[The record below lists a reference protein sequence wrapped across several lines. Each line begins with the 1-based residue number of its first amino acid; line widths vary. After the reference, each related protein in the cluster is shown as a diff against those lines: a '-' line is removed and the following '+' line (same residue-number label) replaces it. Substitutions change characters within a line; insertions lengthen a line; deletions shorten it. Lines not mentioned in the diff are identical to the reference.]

1 MSTDIF
7 KFQVFCRRRAA
18 CRAVAVA
25 SALGMLTG
33 GSLTAVAGPT
43 QVLGDTGLGGA
54 SYNYAKGA
62 TVTPNA
68 ELSAATISSSG
79 TGLIDWHALNIGAGQ
94 SLDFQGAQFFNVVS
108 GGNASQIAGALK
120 ANGALWIFNPAGV
133 SFLNGANVN
142 VGGLFAV
149 ASAGL
154 SNQSDIEAAIEA
166 GTAIPTPQL
175 GTASGM
181 VQVEGGAVVSAQQA
195 AFMGK
200 SVALAD
206 GADFTGVDQLT
217 LAAGGRLAIDEVA
230 GGRISIRIADFAD
243 DDTGMGI
250 ELGDLQ
256 IGDET
261 HDGNLTAVTEG
272 TIAVKGAVIAKGDI
286 DFRTQAKAGS
296 SLIVGRKQMSV
307 ASGKLLQGKSVSAT
321 SAGKIAADG
330 SIVATDGDV
339 VLGAADGIELNAV
352 SATTLTLKNA
362 TTISGTVSATRIDAA
377 DQTVTVKGAANVN
390 ATAEV
395 AAGTLAV
402 EAGQVSA
409 ATITARV
416 EQSGGTVTA
425 TDSITGDA
433 TVTAGTLTT
442 AKLDG
447 SLTQDDG
454 QVTVGA
460 VTGELKQNGGTVV
473 AKDGALT
480 VGGKLTQTGGSVASS
495 GTLAL
500 NGGADIAGTVSAATS
515 VTAADQVLD
524 VAATGSLTAPTIEAA
539 DLKTAGTVEATTV
552 NADVEQTAGTLTAET
567 VDGTLDQAANGTL
580 TAKEVTGA
588 ATVAGT
594 VNGDGGLTFGSTLDQ
609 TAGTIDAQG
618 DLSVAGT
625 AETAGMVKGADI
637 TVGEKL
643 TQTGGSV
650 ASSGTLAL
658 NGGADI
664 AGTVSAATSVTAAD
678 QVLDVAA
685 TGSLTAPT
693 IEAADLKTAGTV
705 EATTVNADVEQT
717 AGTLTA
723 KDAQGLT
730 LNGAVEQIRGT
741 IGAAAGDVILRAGTD
756 KDISL
761 AGTVRAE
768 RGDVVLEGNDVVA
781 SGTIAASAD
790 LTVRATG
797 KIDLDGTVTAV
808 DATLTAD
815 GTLDVANAGNDFSGT
830 VKAEGASVKLADRN
844 DITLGRVNGTSGFVV
859 VEAGQSVRSEGP
871 ITAQGNLRIRGGR
884 DVTLNGATTAKGSV
898 TVLAGG
904 SVSQGADITVTDAS
918 ATVDVE
924 AENGS
929 IVMADGTK
937 TRTAGGNVSYVA
949 SGKIDLATV
958 DAGNGNAYLKAGDTL
973 TTTANGTVSAKGFAF
988 KAQQIGTPDNPFNLD
1003 VATLALAAR
1012 DGIYVRNARAAEI
1025 GSTVGMAGNFS
1036 VNRVKSDA
1044 TTEVL
1049 DRVADGEDVSGI
1061 TVENGPLDLVNNG
1074 TLTQTDAG
1082 RVTVGGET
1090 SIRVVGGDLEL
1101 GNAGNDFRGGI
1112 NAEADNVLLAD
1123 ANDMELDHIVAAGS
1137 ATLVAGGNIVQNG
1150 ATVKVDHGRADETR
1164 LDASVRANTIRLE
1177 ARGNIGRGTHDYLVV
1192 GGGTVSATAGGNV
1205 SLASAGTEDLKV
1217 GIVAGRDVSLY
1228 TAGKLVTEDT
1238 VSAAGSTTVSAKRFG
1253 GAARHA
1259 FGSSLTVNNF
1269 NQGARPLLAI
1279 FETKGGNRTPHVKNQ
1294 PNDTIVFIDGRLAGG
1309 DIQVINKLGALEA
1322 FPVQTPEL
1330 KSEQGVFG
1338 NPNFLHDELD
1348 VANPFAVGAIDFLL
1362 QDIPRLTLASDFPLE
1377 VEKQVAANGL
1387 NPTTSYW
1394 FGQNPQTEQDDESEK

>member
-1 MSTDIF
+1 M
-7 KFQVFCRRRAA
+7 
-18 CRAVAVA
+18 
-25 SALGMLTG
+25 
-33 GSLTAVAGPT
+33 
-43 QVLGDTGLGGA
+43 
-54 SYNYAKGA
+54 N
-62 TVTPNA
+62 
-68 ELSAATISSSG
+68 
-79 TGLIDWHALNIGAGQ
+79 
-94 SLDFQGAQFFNVVS
+94 
-108 GGNASQIAGALK
+108 
-120 ANGALWIFNPAGV
+120 
-133 SFLNGANVN
+133 ANV
-142 VGGLFAV
+142 
-149 ASAGL
+149 
-154 SNQSDIEAAIEA
+154 
-166 GTAIPTPQL
+166 
-175 GTASGM
+175 
-181 VQVEGGAVVSAQQA
+181 
-195 AFMGK
+195 
-200 SVALAD
+200 
-206 GADFTGVDQLT
+206 
-217 LAAGGRLAIDEVA
+217 
-230 GGRISIRIADFAD
+230 
-243 DDTGMGI
+243 
-250 ELGDLQ
+250 
-256 IGDET
+256 
-261 HDGNLTAVTEG
+261 
-272 TIAVKGAVIAKGDI
+272 
-286 DFRTQAKAGS
+286 
-296 SLIVGRKQMSV
+296 
-307 ASGKLLQGKSVSAT
+307 
-321 SAGKIAADG
+321 
-330 SIVATDGDV
+330 
-339 VLGAADGIELNAV
+339 
-352 SATTLTLKNA
+352 
-362 TTISGTVSATRIDAA
+362 
-377 DQTVTVKGAANVN
+377 
-390 ATAEV
+390 
-395 AAGTLAV
+395 
-402 EAGQVSA
+402 
-409 ATITARV
+409 
-416 EQSGGTVTA
+416 
-425 TDSITGDA
+425 
-433 TVTAGTLTT
+433 
-442 AKLDG
+442 
-447 SLTQDDG
+447 
-454 QVTVGA
+454 
-460 VTGELKQNGGTVV
+460 
-473 AKDGALT
+473 
-480 VGGKLTQTGGSVASS
+480 TQTG
-495 GTLAL
+495 
-500 NGGADIAGTVSAATS
+500 
-515 VTAADQVLD
+515 
-524 VAATGSLTAPTIEAA
+524 
-539 DLKTAGTVEATTV
+539 
-552 NADVEQTAGTLTAET
+552 GTLTAET
-567 VDGTLDQAANGTL
+567 IAGTLDQAASGTL

-594 VNGDGGLTFGSTLDQ
+594 VNGNGGLVFGSTLRQ
-609 TAGTIDAQG
+609 TTGTIDAQG
-618 DLSVAGT
+618 DLSVADT
-625 AETAGMVKGADI
+625 AETAGTVKGADI
-637 TVGEKL
+637 TVGGKL
-643 TQTGGSV
+643 TQTDGSV
-650 ASSGTLAL
+650 TSSGTLTL
-658 NGGADI
+658 NDGANI
-664 AGTVSAATSVTAAD
+664 AGTVSAATSVTAAGRT
-678 QVLDVAA
+678 LDVAS

-693 IEAADLKTAGTV
+693 VTAADLKTAGTV
-705 EATTVNADVEQT
+705 EATTVNANVTQT
-717 AGTLTA
+717 DGTLTA
-723 KDAQGLT
+723 RDAQGIT

-756 KDISL
+756 KNISL

-768 RGDVVLEGNDVVA
+768 RGNMTLEGNDVVA
-781 SGTIAASAD
+781 SGTIAASDD
-790 LTVRATG
+790 LTVQATG
-797 KIDLDGTVTAV
+797 KIDLDGTVTAA
-808 DATLTAD
+808 DATFTA
-815 GTLDVANAGNDFSGT
+815 GGALDVANADNDFSGT

-859 VEAGQSVRSEGP
+859 VEAGRSVTSEGP
-871 ITAQGNLRIRGGR
+871 VTARGNLRIRGGR
-884 DVTLNGATTAKGSV
+884 DVTLNGATTAKGNV

-1003 VATLALAAR
+1003 VATLALAVR

-1217 GIVAGRDVSLY
+1217 GAVAGQDVSLY

-1238 VSAAGSTTVSAKRFG
+1238 VSADGSTTVTAKRFG

-1259 FGSSLTVNNF
+1259 FGPSLTVNNF

-1279 FETKGGNRTPHVKNQ
+1279 FETKGGNRTPYVKNQ

>member
-1 MSTDIF
+1 M
-7 KFQVFCRRRAA
+7 
-18 CRAVAVA
+18 A
-25 SALGMLTG
+25 S
-33 GSLTAVAGPT
+33 
-43 QVLGDTGLGGA
+43 
-54 SYNYAKGA
+54 
-62 TVTPNA
+62 
-68 ELSAATISSSG
+68 
-79 TGLIDWHALNIGAGQ
+79 
-94 SLDFQGAQFFNVVS
+94 
-108 GGNASQIAGALK
+108 
-120 ANGALWIFNPAGV
+120 
-133 SFLNGANVN
+133 
-142 VGGLFAV
+142 
-149 ASAGL
+149 
-154 SNQSDIEAAIEA
+154 
-166 GTAIPTPQL
+166 
-175 GTASGM
+175 
-181 VQVEGGAVVSAQQA
+181 
-195 AFMGK
+195 
-200 SVALAD
+200 
-206 GADFTGVDQLT
+206 
-217 LAAGGRLAIDEVA
+217 
-230 GGRISIRIADFAD
+230 
-243 DDTGMGI
+243 
-250 ELGDLQ
+250 
-256 IGDET
+256 
-261 HDGNLTAVTEG
+261 
-272 TIAVKGAVIAKGDI
+272 
-286 DFRTQAKAGS
+286 
-296 SLIVGRKQMSV
+296 
-307 ASGKLLQGKSVSAT
+307 
-321 SAGKIAADG
+321 
-330 SIVATDGDV
+330 
-339 VLGAADGIELNAV
+339 
-352 SATTLTLKNA
+352 
-362 TTISGTVSATRIDAA
+362 
-377 DQTVTVKGAANVN
+377 
-390 ATAEV
+390 
-395 AAGTLAV
+395 
-402 EAGQVSA
+402 
-409 ATITARV
+409 
-416 EQSGGTVTA
+416 
-425 TDSITGDA
+425 
-433 TVTAGTLTT
+433 
-442 AKLDG
+442 
-447 SLTQDDG
+447 
-454 QVTVGA
+454 
-460 VTGELKQNGGTVV
+460 
-473 AKDGALT
+473 
-480 VGGKLTQTGGSVASS
+480 
-495 GTLAL
+495 
-500 NGGADIAGTVSAATS
+500 
-515 VTAADQVLD
+515 
-524 VAATGSLTAPTIEAA
+524 TGSLTAPTVTAA

-552 NADVEQTAGTLTAET
+552 NANVTQTGGTLTAET
-567 VDGTLDQAANGTL
+567 IDGTLDQAANGTL

-594 VNGDGGLTFGSTLDQ
+594 VNGNGGLAFGSTLDQ

-618 DLSVAGT
+618 DLSVADT
-625 AETAGMVKGADI
+625 AETAGTVKGADI
-637 TVGEKL
+637 TVGGKL

-650 ASSGTLAL
+650 TSSGTLTL

-664 AGTVSAATSVTAAD
+664 AGTVSAATSVTAAGRT
-678 QVLDVAA
+678 LDVAS

-693 IEAADLKTAGTV
+693 VTAADLKTAGTV
-705 EATTVNADVEQT
+705 EATTVNANVTQT
-717 AGTLTA
+717 DGTLTA
-723 KDAQGLT
+723 RDAQGIT

-756 KDISL
+756 KNISL

-768 RGDVVLEGNDVVA
+768 RGNMTLEGNDVVA
-781 SGTIAASAD
+781 SGTIAASDD
-790 LTVRATG
+790 LTVQATG
-797 KIDLDGTVTAV
+797 KIDLDGTVTAA
-808 DATLTAD
+808 DATFTA
-815 GTLDVANAGNDFSGT
+815 GGALDVANADNDFSGT

-859 VEAGQSVRSEGP
+859 VEAGRSVTSEGP
-871 ITAQGNLRIRGGR
+871 VTARGNLRIRGGR
-884 DVTLNGATTAKGSV
+884 DVTLNGATTAKGNV

-1082 RVTVGGET
+1082 RMTVGGET

-1112 NAEADNVLLAD
+1112 TAEADNVLLAD

-1150 ATVKVDHGRADETR
+1150 ATVKVDHGRAEETH
-1164 LDASVRANTIRLE
+1164 LDASVRAGTIHLE

-1217 GIVAGRDVSLY
+1217 GAVAGQDVSLY

-1238 VSAAGSTTVSAKRFG
+1238 VSADGSTTVTAKRFG

>member
-1 MSTDIF
+1 M
-7 KFQVFCRRRAA
+7 
-18 CRAVAVA
+18 
-25 SALGMLTG
+25 
-33 GSLTAVAGPT
+33 
-43 QVLGDTGLGGA
+43 
-54 SYNYAKGA
+54 
-62 TVTPNA
+62 
-68 ELSAATISSSG
+68 
-79 TGLIDWHALNIGAGQ
+79 
-94 SLDFQGAQFFNVVS
+94 
-108 GGNASQIAGALK
+108 
-120 ANGALWIFNPAGV
+120 
-133 SFLNGANVN
+133 
-142 VGGLFAV
+142 
-149 ASAGL
+149 
-154 SNQSDIEAAIEA
+154 
-166 GTAIPTPQL
+166 
-175 GTASGM
+175 
-181 VQVEGGAVVSAQQA
+181 
-195 AFMGK
+195 
-200 SVALAD
+200 
-206 GADFTGVDQLT
+206 
-217 LAAGGRLAIDEVA
+217 
-230 GGRISIRIADFAD
+230 
-243 DDTGMGI
+243 
-250 ELGDLQ
+250 
-256 IGDET
+256 
-261 HDGNLTAVTEG
+261 
-272 TIAVKGAVIAKGDI
+272 
-286 DFRTQAKAGS
+286 
-296 SLIVGRKQMSV
+296 
-307 ASGKLLQGKSVSAT
+307 
-321 SAGKIAADG
+321 
-330 SIVATDGDV
+330 
-339 VLGAADGIELNAV
+339 
-352 SATTLTLKNA
+352 
-362 TTISGTVSATRIDAA
+362 
-377 DQTVTVKGAANVN
+377 
-390 ATAEV
+390 
-395 AAGTLAV
+395 
-402 EAGQVSA
+402 
-409 ATITARV
+409 
-416 EQSGGTVTA
+416 
-425 TDSITGDA
+425 
-433 TVTAGTLTT
+433 
-442 AKLDG
+442 
-447 SLTQDDG
+447 
-454 QVTVGA
+454 
-460 VTGELKQNGGTVV
+460 
-473 AKDGALT
+473 
-480 VGGKLTQTGGSVASS
+480 
-495 GTLAL
+495 
-500 NGGADIAGTVSAATS
+500 
-515 VTAADQVLD
+515 
-524 VAATGSLTAPTIEAA
+524 
-539 DLKTAGTVEATTV
+539 
-552 NADVEQTAGTLTAET
+552 NADVTQTAGTLTAET
-567 VDGTLDQAANGTL
+567 IDGTLDQSANGTL

-594 VNGDGGLTFGSTLDQ
+594 VNGDGGLVFGSTLDQ
-609 TAGTIDAQG
+609 TAGTLDAQG
-618 DLSVAGT
+618 DLSVAGMAT
-625 AETAGMVKGADI
+625 TAGTVKGADI
-637 TVGEKL
+637 TVGGKL

-650 ASSGTLAL
+650 ASSGTLTL

-664 AGTVSAATSVTAAD
+664 AGTVSAATSVTAAG
-678 QVLDVAA
+678 QTLDVSA
-685 TGSLTAPT
+685 TGNLTAST

-988 KAQQIGTPDNPFNLD
+988 KAQQIGTPNNPFNLD

-1217 GIVAGRDVSLY
+1217 GTVAGRDVSLY

-1238 VSAAGSTTVSAKRFG
+1238 VSADGRTTVTAKRFG

-1259 FGSSLTVNNF
+1259 FGPSLTVNNF

-1279 FETKGGNRTPHVKNQ
+1279 FETKGGNRTPYVKNQ

>member
-1 MSTDIF
+1 M
-7 KFQVFCRRRAA
+7 
-18 CRAVAVA
+18 
-25 SALGMLTG
+25 
-33 GSLTAVAGPT
+33 
-43 QVLGDTGLGGA
+43 
-54 SYNYAKGA
+54 N
-62 TVTPNA
+62 
-68 ELSAATISSSG
+68 
-79 TGLIDWHALNIGAGQ
+79 
-94 SLDFQGAQFFNVVS
+94 
-108 GGNASQIAGALK
+108 
-120 ANGALWIFNPAGV
+120 
-133 SFLNGANVN
+133 ANV
-142 VGGLFAV
+142 
-149 ASAGL
+149 
-154 SNQSDIEAAIEA
+154 
-166 GTAIPTPQL
+166 
-175 GTASGM
+175 
-181 VQVEGGAVVSAQQA
+181 
-195 AFMGK
+195 
-200 SVALAD
+200 
-206 GADFTGVDQLT
+206 
-217 LAAGGRLAIDEVA
+217 
-230 GGRISIRIADFAD
+230 
-243 DDTGMGI
+243 
-250 ELGDLQ
+250 
-256 IGDET
+256 
-261 HDGNLTAVTEG
+261 
-272 TIAVKGAVIAKGDI
+272 
-286 DFRTQAKAGS
+286 
-296 SLIVGRKQMSV
+296 
-307 ASGKLLQGKSVSAT
+307 
-321 SAGKIAADG
+321 
-330 SIVATDGDV
+330 
-339 VLGAADGIELNAV
+339 
-352 SATTLTLKNA
+352 
-362 TTISGTVSATRIDAA
+362 
-377 DQTVTVKGAANVN
+377 
-390 ATAEV
+390 
-395 AAGTLAV
+395 
-402 EAGQVSA
+402 
-409 ATITARV
+409 
-416 EQSGGTVTA
+416 
-425 TDSITGDA
+425 
-433 TVTAGTLTT
+433 
-442 AKLDG
+442 
-447 SLTQDDG
+447 
-454 QVTVGA
+454 
-460 VTGELKQNGGTVV
+460 
-473 AKDGALT
+473 
-480 VGGKLTQTGGSVASS
+480 TQTG
-495 GTLAL
+495 
-500 NGGADIAGTVSAATS
+500 
-515 VTAADQVLD
+515 
-524 VAATGSLTAPTIEAA
+524 
-539 DLKTAGTVEATTV
+539 
-552 NADVEQTAGTLTAET
+552 GTLTAET
-567 VDGTLDQAANGTL
+567 IDGTLDQAANGTL

-594 VNGDGGLTFGSTLDQ
+594 VNGNGGLAFGSTLDQ
-609 TAGTIDAQG
+609 TAGTIDANG
-618 DLSVAGT
+618 NLSVAGT
-625 AETAGMVKGADI
+625 AETAGTVKGADI
-637 TVGEKL
+637 TVVGKL
-643 TQTGGSV
+643 TQADGSV
-650 ASSGTLAL
+650 TSSGTLTL
-658 NGGADI
+658 NDGADI
-664 AGTVSAATSVTAAD
+664 AGTVSAATSVTAAGRT
-678 QVLDVAA
+678 LDVAA
-685 TGSLTAPT
+685 KGSLTAPT
-693 IEAADLKTAGTV
+693 VTAASLKTAGTV
-705 EATTVNADVEQT
+705 EATTVNANVTQT
-717 AGTLTA
+717 DGTLTA
-723 KDAQGLT
+723 RDAQGIT

-756 KDISL
+756 KNISL

-768 RGDVVLEGNDVVA
+768 RGNMTLEGNDVVA
-781 SGTIAASAD
+781 SGTIAASDD
-790 LTVRATG
+790 LTVQATG
-797 KIDLDGTVTAV
+797 KIDLDGTVTAA
-808 DATLTAD
+808 DATFTA
-815 GTLDVANAGNDFSGT
+815 GGALDVANADNDFSGT

-859 VEAGQSVRSEGP
+859 VEAGRSVTSEGP
-871 ITAQGNLRIRGGR
+871 VTARGNLRIRGGR
-884 DVTLNGATTAKGSV
+884 DVTLNGATTAKGNV

-1012 DGIYVRNARAAEI
+1012 DGIYVRNAQAAEI

-1150 ATVKVDHGRADETR
+1150 ATVKVDHGRAEETH
-1164 LDASVRANTIRLE
+1164 LDASVRAGTIHLE

-1217 GIVAGRDVSLY
+1217 GTVAGRDVSLY

-1238 VSAAGSTTVSAKRFG
+1238 VSADGRTTVTAKRFG

-1259 FGSSLTVNNF
+1259 FGPSLTVNNF

-1309 DIQVINKLGALEA
+1309 DIQVVNKLGALEA

-1394 FGQNPQTEQDDESEK
+1394 FGQHPKTEQDDESEK

>member
-1 MSTDIF
+1 MT
-7 KFQVFCRRRAA
+7 
-18 CRAVAVA
+18 
-25 SALGMLTG
+25 
-33 GSLTAVAGPT
+33 
-43 QVLGDTGLGGA
+43 
-54 SYNYAKGA
+54 
-62 TVTPNA
+62 
-68 ELSAATISSSG
+68 
-79 TGLIDWHALNIGAGQ
+79 
-94 SLDFQGAQFFNVVS
+94 
-108 GGNASQIAGALK
+108 
-120 ANGALWIFNPAGV
+120 
-133 SFLNGANVN
+133 
-142 VGGLFAV
+142 
-149 ASAGL
+149 
-154 SNQSDIEAAIEA
+154 
-166 GTAIPTPQL
+166 
-175 GTASGM
+175 
-181 VQVEGGAVVSAQQA
+181 
-195 AFMGK
+195 
-200 SVALAD
+200 
-206 GADFTGVDQLT
+206 
-217 LAAGGRLAIDEVA
+217 AAG
-230 GGRISIRIADFAD
+230 
-243 DDTGMGI
+243 
-250 ELGDLQ
+250 
-256 IGDET
+256 
-261 HDGNLTAVTEG
+261 
-272 TIAVKGAVIAKGDI
+272 
-286 DFRTQAKAGS
+286 RT
-296 SLIVGRKQMSV
+296 
-307 ASGKLLQGKSVSAT
+307 
-321 SAGKIAADG
+321 
-330 SIVATDGDV
+330 
-339 VLGAADGIELNAV
+339 
-352 SATTLTLKNA
+352 
-362 TTISGTVSATRIDAA
+362 
-377 DQTVTVKGAANVN
+377 
-390 ATAEV
+390 
-395 AAGTLAV
+395 
-402 EAGQVSA
+402 
-409 ATITARV
+409 
-416 EQSGGTVTA
+416 
-425 TDSITGDA
+425 
-433 TVTAGTLTT
+433 
-442 AKLDG
+442 
-447 SLTQDDG
+447 
-454 QVTVGA
+454 
-460 VTGELKQNGGTVV
+460 
-473 AKDGALT
+473 
-480 VGGKLTQTGGSVASS
+480 
-495 GTLAL
+495 
-500 NGGADIAGTVSAATS
+500 
-515 VTAADQVLD
+515 LD
-524 VAATGSLTAPTIEAA
+524 VASTGSLTAPTVTAA

-552 NADVEQTAGTLTAET
+552 NANVTQTDGTLTAR
-567 VDGTLDQAANGTL
+567 
-580 TAKEVTGA
+580 
-588 ATVAGT
+588 
-594 VNGDGGLTFGSTLDQ
+594 
-609 TAGTIDAQG
+609 DAQG
-618 DLSVAGT
+618 
-625 AETAGMVKGADI
+625 I
-637 TVGEKL
+637 
-643 TQTGGSV
+643 
-650 ASSGTLAL
+650 
-658 NGGADI
+658 
-664 AGTVSAATSVTAAD
+664 
-678 QVLDVAA
+678 
-685 TGSLTAPT
+685 
-693 IEAADLKTAGTV
+693 
-705 EATTVNADVEQT
+705 
-717 AGTLTA
+717 
-723 KDAQGLT
+723 T

-756 KDISL
+756 KNISL

-768 RGDVVLEGNDVVA
+768 RGNMTLEGNDVVA
-781 SGTIAASAD
+781 SGTIAASDD
-790 LTVRATG
+790 LTVQATG
-797 KIDLDGTVTAV
+797 KIDLDGTVTAA
-808 DATLTAD
+808 DATFTA
-815 GTLDVANAGNDFSGT
+815 GGALDVANADNDFSGT

-859 VEAGQSVRSEGP
+859 VEAGRSVTSEGP
-871 ITAQGNLRIRGGR
+871 VTARGNLRIRGGR
-884 DVTLNGATTAKGSV
+884 DVTLNGATTAKGNV

-1082 RVTVGGET
+1082 RMTVGGET

-1112 NAEADNVLLAD
+1112 TAEADNVLLAD

-1150 ATVKVDHGRADETR
+1150 ATVKVDHGRAEETH
-1164 LDASVRANTIRLE
+1164 LDASVRAGTIHLE

-1217 GIVAGRDVSLY
+1217 GAVAGQDVSLY

-1238 VSAAGSTTVSAKRFG
+1238 VSADGSTTVTAKRFG